1 MRPAVYASVVR
12 NRHKSR
18 GDRTHRAQ
26 PHGFSMRRLLAMV
39 FVGAILL
46 APGLT
51 LTILGLDDR
60 KDKNERVAQSERI
73 LYKVMGPI
81 SCAVGGFILVAAI
94 FYYCCYGLAD
104 QSRRHRHTSSS
115 KSNTS
120 HHGLTAY
127 SSANSER
134 PHENQNQS
142 HDSKGRRHS
151 SHSSMHRH
159 NHHHHHH
166 HHETEKKEAGF
177 SQDRAQRL
185 PETMEI
191 NMATETE
198 DVTVSRWE
206 Q

>member
-1 MRPAVYASVVR
+1 MSYCKLFI
-12 NRHKSR
+12 HFLKIY
-18 GDRTHRAQ
+18 
-26 PHGFSMRRLLAMV
+26 SM
-39 FVGAILL
+39 
-46 APGLT
+46 
-51 LTILGLDDR
+51 
-60 KDKNERVAQSERI
+60 Q
-73 LYKVMGPI
+73 
-81 SCAVGGFILVAAI
+81 
-94 FYYCCYGLAD
+94 
-104 QSRRHRHTSSS
+104 S

-177 SQDRAQRL
+177 SQDRAQRSCL
-185 PETMEI
+185 CYFGWLIKNACHRLLCFTHYISYWNIKEVDRHSIRSLLFANLLVLILE
-191 NMATETE
+191 N
-198 DVTVSRWE
+198 V
-206 Q
+206 